1 MAHQA
6 LMHLEGA
13 QLLPGIDDG
22 VLIRADAQRHAA
34 PTQVGGRPD
43 AVGEVALGRRADAGP
58 GIGARQQQEVTLGE
72 MGGVDC
78 REGFVEEAG

>member
-1 MAHQA
+1 
-6 LMHLEGA
+6 MHLEGA

-43 AVGEVALGRRADAGP
+43 AVGEVALGRRADAGS
-58 GIGARQQQEVTLGE
+58 GIGARQQQEVTLE
-72 MGGVDC
+72 RWVAWTAVK
-78 REGFVEEAG
+78 GFVEEAG